1 MGAERGEG
9 FCWGIGRFG
18 IVGVKGEGC
27 GDWERGVWGVGGKQ
41 RKIWSREKEQNL
53 RWC

>member
-9 FCWGIGRFG
+9 FCWGLGRFG

-41 RKIWSREKEQNL
+41 RKI
-53 RWC
+53 